1 MEDTHTYTH
10 TCSVI
15 HLLQRE
21 RVQTSKAMSALSDS
35 IKLVQREGEASRRHL
50 SDVLHAEVTIR
61 YSLPCCV
68 LQVSCCWNQ
77 PLVWCGVVWCG
88 VVWCVCCRQREL
100 DALQSAMTELG
111 RHVTEETGAVTS
123 GQQELEVA
131 QAALR
136 ERVSAGQR
144 GLVTIRP
151 WVRVYRT
158 GI

>member
-1 MEDTHTYTH
+1 MLPTCRPPGLRGRQLHWSCSRCKRTSGSKLSNWEHRSIGMVTTSAMQSRWAGVEDTHTYTH

-77 PLVWCGVVWCG
+77 PPVWCGVVWCG
-88 VVWCVCCRQREL
+88 VVCVL
-100 DALQSAMTELG
+100 
-111 RHVTEETGAVTS
+111 
-123 GQQELEVA
+123 
-131 QAALR
+131 QAAR
-136 ERVSAGQR
+136 A
-144 GLVTIRP
+144 
-151 WVRVYRT
+151 
-158 GI
+158 